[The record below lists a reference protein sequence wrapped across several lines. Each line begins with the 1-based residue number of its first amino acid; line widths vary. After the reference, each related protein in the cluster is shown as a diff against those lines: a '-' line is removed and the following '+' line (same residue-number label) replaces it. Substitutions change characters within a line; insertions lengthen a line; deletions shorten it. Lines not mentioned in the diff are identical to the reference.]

1 MAYTIH
7 LDNFEGPLDLLLYF
21 IQRDKIDIYDI
32 PIARITAEY
41 LEYLDII
48 KALNLAVAGEFVLL
62 AATLMRIK
70 ARMLLP
76 RREVEGE
83 ELIEDPRQE
92 LVQQLIA
99 YQQFKQAAEELGSL
113 KELRSAYYPV
123 AEATATADDGSLAA
137 EYLQEV
143 SLFDLMAVFQQV
155 LRRMPTSEPLR
166 LTVEPIKLDDQMRH
180 LRQVLASRGQVALRE
195 LLLEAEN
202 IHAVVVMFLALLEL
216 MRRQAVVVV
225 QKEPFDEVT
234 VRPAGAEA

>member
-7 LDNFEGPLDLLLYF
+7 LENFEGPLDLLLYF

-76 RREVEGE
+76 RRDAEGE

-92 LVQQLIA
+92 LVQQLLA

-113 KELRSAYYPV
+113 KEVRSVYYPV
-123 AEATATADDGSLAA
+123 AGMKESADHGTLAA

-143 SLFDLMAVFQQV
+143 SLFDLMSVFQQV

-166 LTVEPIKLDDQMRH
+166 ITVEPIKLDDQMRR

-195 LLLEAEN
+195 LLLEAAN
-202 IHAVVVMFLALLEL
+202 IHEVVVIFLALLEL
-216 MRRQAVVVV
+216 MRRQAVLVV
-225 QKEPFDEVT
+225 QKEPFDEIT
-234 VRPAGAEA
+234 LRPAGAEA